1 MKSVAHFPS
10 NRRFLVAL
18 IALVAFFPIA
28 CGKKAG
34 GPAPVSEG
42 PVILIINEEQIKKN
56 AWENFVSLRL
66 GELKL
71 SSLPPKAQSQM
82 LDEFIQRCILLQE
95 AKKRGIV
102 VEAKEVPPET
112 PSPGTTGTGQPAVGQ
127 PSISNKAKLEERWAD
142 LVIQRFNKSVA
153 EAAPQPSRDDV
164 QRYYEEHKKEFDR
177 NGFYVREIR
186 VESQTIIDE
195 ISRQLASNKVSFAEL
210 AKKYSRGPNAGQGGL
225 SYYERGQMP
234 SEIEEKVLVLRPG
247 ETSKP
252 IKTGYGF
259 HIFKLERFAQPLT
272 YDQAREE
279 IMDEI
284 VQTRQQVL
292 VAEEAKKLYTAA
304 QVELFPDA
312 LGFGYEGAFKRN

>member
-1 MKSVAHFPS
+1 MKSVAISLF
-10 NRRFLVAL
+10 NRRFLFAL
-18 IALVAFFPIA
+18 MAIAALFPA
-28 CGKKAG
+28 GCSKKES

-42 PVILIINEEQIKKN
+42 PVILIINEEQVKKN

-71 SSLPPKAQSQM
+71 STLPPKAQSQM

-102 VEAKEVPPET
+102 VDAKEVPLDT
-112 PSPGTTGTGQPAVGQ
+112 PQPGTTGTAQPAIGQ

-153 EAAPQPSRDDV
+153 EAVPQPSREDV

-186 VESQTIIDE
+186 VESQTVIDE
-195 ISRQLASNKVSFAEL
+195 IARQLGSGKSGFAEL

-252 IKTGYGF
+252 IKTGYGY

-284 VQTRQQVL
+284 VLARQQVL